1 MDELKQAL
9 DQVKAPRSQFEKLIS
24 SPIMLLIIPAI
35 ILGMMLIQSFSAV
48 HPHDVKEEV
57 LENRKELHF
66 LKEKIQQ
73 LSSQVE
79 IKTFDRIYR
88 SEFENWLE
96 LFKKEN
102 KEIEIPKLNLNAPE

>member
-24 SPIMLLIIPAI
+24 SPIVLLIIPTI

-73 LSSQVE
+73 LSGQVE
-79 IKTFDRIYR
+79 VKTVDRIYR
-88 SEFENWLE
+88 SEFKKWLE
-96 LFKKEN
+96 ALDKEN
-102 KEIEIPKLNLNAPE
+102 EEIEVPKLPN